1 MLLELMARLDNVA
14 SSVMLQGFVAF
25 SRGISNIIVA
35 PISSN
40 LLKLHFHAP
49 EGSGFGI
56 SHDAFSGMIL
66 FCGLC
71 LAGAGCIEVALMI
84 VRLRNPPLKTWSG

>member
-1 MLLELMARLDNVA
+1 
-14 SSVMLQGFVAF
+14 MLQGFISF
-25 SRGISNIIVA
+25 SRGISNIVGA

-56 SHDAFSGMIL
+56 NHDAFSGMIL

-71 LAGAGCIEVALMI
+71 QAGAACVEIGLMI
-84 VRLRNPPLKTWSG
+84 VRLRNPPLKKWSG